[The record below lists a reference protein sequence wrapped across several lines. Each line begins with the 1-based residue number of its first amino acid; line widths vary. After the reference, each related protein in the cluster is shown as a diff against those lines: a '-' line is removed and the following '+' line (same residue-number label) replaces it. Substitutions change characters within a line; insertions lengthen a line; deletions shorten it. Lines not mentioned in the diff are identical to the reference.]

1 MDRGWLGGQAV
12 PKGGGAMT
20 ANLGD
25 YQLLPIFLVSLIVI
39 LGATEIGRWLGTR
52 AGDRGGEQVRT
63 LEGAV
68 LGLLA
73 LMIAFTFAMAL
84 SRYEARRDAVLS
96 EANAIG
102 TAALRARLLPEPHNT
117 ETLKLLRDYV
127 KLRLDMTQRVLT
139 PAEFDTAV
147 ARSSQIQEGLWQQ
160 AVAVAAKNQEL
171 VPTGLFIDALNRL
184 IDDQEKRLTA
194 FRNRVPNIVLLAL
207 YGVAVIAGAFSGY
220 AGGLGTRSSRLPTF
234 VMITLICAV
243 ILLIQDLDRPSM
255 GFITTSQQPM
265 IDTAAAIAA
274 Y

>member
-1 MDRGWLGGQAV
+1 MRARRGLPQVREQRDRGDAWMLLLFTLLPSYIDRGLCAWIVGMARRTRRA
-12 PKGGGAMT
+12 KGGGAMT

-117 ETLKLLRDYV
+117 ETPQLLRDYV

-139 PAEFDTAV
+139 PAEFDAAV
-147 ARSSQIQEGLWQQ
+147 ASSCQIHEGLWQQ
-160 AVAVAAKNQEL
+160 AMAVAAKNQEL
-171 VPTGLFIDALNRL
+171 VPTGLFCSHPR
-184 IDDQEKRLTA
+184 
-194 FRNRVPNIVLLAL
+194 
-207 YGVAVIAGAFSGY
+207 
-220 AGGLGTRSSRLPTF
+220 
-234 VMITLICAV
+234 
-243 ILLIQDLDRPSM
+243 
-255 GFITTSQQPM
+255 
-265 IDTAAAIAA
+265 
-274 Y
+274 